1 VEISDLAGRI
11 RDHRF
16 DGWTDTAIATEIER
30 FGTGD
35 GIGSIGTAVDAL
47 KAVASA
53 LADTDNTLR
62 TQLTQLGV
70 EWQSEAGGQAGQV
83 FTEQAGFSHDAMTK
97 VSHTAEMLFAQGEA
111 FNRTKYKLPDADT
124 VLKGAGGY
132 TVGDSLASLIGFETD
147 HATQVDAAQNARS
160 QALEALNDY
169 AQQSGENLL
178 STETLSAPQ
187 TLTMTDP
194 SGQKSVT
201 DLAGSVIDVTPDGSV
216 KPASASVQSHYVEP
230 PVVQPVVNQQ
240 VDPPTPAYGIAVQAP
255 ARQTGA
261 GSGSGSGGYT
271 TPSSAPTTASGG
283 QASVPPPASSAG
295 WVEAPGRGTA
305 HEPGSGQGRSG
316 SPGGEFLPPV
326 SGGTGS
332 GPGVPGSGPGGP
344 GSVGRPPMSGS
355 AAPGGSGTSADG
367 VFGRGP
373 TGGTGGGDSALG
385 RGRFVG
391 SAPESAVTSAQSGSP
406 SAAAKGGASAGE
418 LGAGAA
424 ALGAGAAGGALS
436 GERERQGRG
445 FGTGGS
451 GKSPVRPLPVGD
463 LPEEEAIALRKA
475 EQISPEQ
482 PREDTKFL
490 APAATQGEGEEDD
503 EHVRRFGVDDKD
515 LFNDR
520 RMVSRDV
527 IGDDTGDGR

>member
-83 FTEQAGFSHDAMTK
+83 FTQQAGFSQDAMTK

-147 HATQVDAAQNARS
+147 HASQVDAAQNARS

-178 STETLSAPQ
+178 STETLNAPQ
-187 TLTMTDP
+187 TLTVAGP

-216 KPASASVQSHYVEP
+216 KPASASVQSHYVQP
-230 PVVQPVVNQQ
+230 PVVQPVSNVH
-240 VDPPTPAYGIAVQAP
+240 VDPPTPAYGIAIQAP
-255 ARQTGA
+255 PVRPGA
-261 GSGSGSGGYT
+261 GSGNGT
-271 TPSSAPTTASGG
+271 TTSSAPAFSGG
-283 QASVPPPASSAG
+283 QAPVPPPSG

-305 HEPGSGQGRSG
+305 HESSGGQGRTSG
-316 SPGGEFLPPV
+316 GFVPPV

-332 GPGVPGSGPGGP
+332 GPGIPGPGSGPGLGS

-355 AAPGGSGTSADG
+355 AVPGGSGTMADG
-367 VFGRGP
+367 VFGRGA
-373 TGGTGGGDSALG
+373 TGGTGGGDQTLG

-391 SAPESAVTSAQSGSP
+391 SAPESTVAPAQSGSP
-406 SAAAKGGASAGE
+406 AAAPKGGMSAGE

-436 GERERQGRG
+436 GEQERQGRG

-451 GKSPVRPLPVGD
+451 GKSPVRPLPVED

-475 EQISPEQ
+475 EQITPE
-482 PREDTKFL
+482 PPHDDTKFL
-490 APAATQGEGEEDD
+490 APAATQGEGEEDE

-527 IGDDTGDGR
+527 IGDDAGDGRRP

>member
-1 VEISDLAGRI
+1 
-11 RDHRF
+11 
-16 DGWTDTAIATEIER
+16 
-30 FGTGD
+30 
-35 GIGSIGTAVDAL
+35 
-47 KAVASA
+47 
-53 LADTDNTLR
+53 
-62 TQLTQLGV
+62 
-70 EWQSEAGGQAGQV
+70 
-83 FTEQAGFSHDAMTK
+83 
-97 VSHTAEMLFAQGEA
+97 
-111 FNRTKYKLPDADT
+111 
-124 VLKGAGGY
+124 
-132 TVGDSLASLIGFETD
+132 
-147 HATQVDAAQNARS
+147 
-160 QALEALNDY
+160 
-169 AQQSGENLL
+169 
-178 STETLSAPQ
+178 
-187 TLTMTDP
+187 
-194 SGQKSVT
+194 
-201 DLAGSVIDVTPDGSV
+201 
-216 KPASASVQSHYVEP
+216 
-230 PVVQPVVNQQ
+230 
-240 VDPPTPAYGIAVQAP
+240 
-255 ARQTGA
+255 
-261 GSGSGSGGYT
+261 
-271 TPSSAPTTASGG
+271 
-283 QASVPPPASSAG
+283 
-295 WVEAPGRGTA
+295 
-305 HEPGSGQGRSG
+305 
-316 SPGGEFLPPV
+316 
-326 SGGTGS
+326 
-332 GPGVPGSGPGGP
+332 
-344 GSVGRPPMSGS
+344 MSGS

>member
-1 VEISDLAGRI
+1 MEISDLAGRI

-83 FTEQAGFSHDAMTK
+83 FTQQAGFSQDAMTK

-147 HATQVDAAQNARS
+147 HAAQVDAAQNARS

-178 STETLSAPQ
+178 STETLNAPQ
-187 TLTMTDP
+187 ALTVAP
-194 SGQKSVT
+194 PGGQKSVT

-216 KPASASVQSHYVEP
+216 KPASASVQSHYVQP
-230 PVVQPVVNQQ
+230 PVVQPVSNAH

-255 ARQTGA
+255 PVRPGA
-261 GSGSGSGGYT
+261 GSGSGSGSGNGT
-271 TPSSAPTTASGG
+271 TTSSAPSGG
-283 QASVPPPASSAG
+283 QAAVPPPSG

-305 HEPGSGQGRSG
+305 
-316 SPGGEFLPPV
+316 PP
-326 SGGTGS
+326 
-332 GPGVPGSGPGGP
+332 P
-344 GSVGRPPMSGS
+344 
-355 AAPGGSGTSADG
+355 
-367 VFGRGP
+367 
-373 TGGTGGGDSALG
+373 
-385 RGRFVG
+385 
-391 SAPESAVTSAQSGSP
+391 
-406 SAAAKGGASAGE
+406 
-418 LGAGAA
+418 
-424 ALGAGAAGGALS
+424 
-436 GERERQGRG
+436 
-445 FGTGGS
+445 
-451 GKSPVRPLPVGD
+451 
-463 LPEEEAIALRKA
+463 
-475 EQISPEQ
+475 ISPASE
-482 PREDTKFL
+482 
-490 APAATQGEGEEDD
+490 
-503 EHVRRFGVDDKD
+503 
-515 LFNDR
+515 
-520 RMVSRDV
+520 MVW
-527 IGDDTGDGR
+527 

>member
-1 VEISDLAGRI
+1 MEISDLAGRI

-83 FTEQAGFSHDAMTK
+83 FTQQAGFSQDAMTK

-147 HATQVDAAQNARS
+147 HASQVDAAQNARS

-178 STETLSAPQ
+178 STETLNAPQ
-187 TLTMTDP
+187 TLTVAP
-194 SGQKSVT
+194 PGGQKSVT

-216 KPASASVQSHYVEP
+216 KPASASVQSHYVQP
-230 PVVQPVVNQQ
+230 PVVQPVSNAH

-255 ARQTGA
+255 PVPPGA
-261 GSGSGSGGYT
+261 GSGSGNGT
-271 TPSSAPTTASGG
+271 TTSSAPSGG
-283 QASVPPPASSAG
+283 QAAVPPPSG

-305 HEPGSGQGRSG
+305 QEPSGGQRS
-316 SPGGEFLPPV
+316 SGGFVPPV
-326 SGGTGS
+326 SGGS
-332 GPGVPGSGPGGP
+332 GIPGPGSGPGLGSGSGAGP
-344 GSVGRPPMSGS
+344 GSGSGSAGRPPMSGS
-355 AAPGGSGTSADG
+355 AAPGSGTMADG
-367 VFGRGP
+367 VFGRGT
-373 TGGTGGGDSALG
+373 TGGTGGGDQTLG

-391 SAPESAVTSAQSGSP
+391 SAPEATVAPSQSGSP
-406 SAAAKGGASAGE
+406 AAAPRGGMSAGE

-436 GERERQGRG
+436 GEQERQGRG
-445 FGTGGS
+445 FGAGS
-451 GKSPVRPLPVGD
+451 GKNPVRPLPVDD

-475 EQISPEQ
+475 EQISPEP
-482 PREDTKFL
+482 PRDDTKFL
-490 APAATQGEGEEDD
+490 APAATQGEGEEDE

-527 IGDDTGDGR
+527 IGDDAGDGRRP